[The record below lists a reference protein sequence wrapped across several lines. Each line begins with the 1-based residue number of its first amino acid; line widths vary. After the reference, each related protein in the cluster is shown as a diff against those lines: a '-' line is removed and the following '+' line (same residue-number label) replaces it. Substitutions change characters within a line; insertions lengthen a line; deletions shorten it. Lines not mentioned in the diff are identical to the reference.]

1 MNTRIVVA
9 CVCVLVGLGAIV
21 GVSAT
26 AGPPDGYEVFHDRDV
41 RVDLPTAFRTVRQG
55 QPDIIV
61 AVVGVG
67 GDRVD
72 GVEVATV
79 PRRGR
84 SLHEYELF
92 TLQNVLRAAPNAQV
106 ARDDVDVPGADEARR
121 ITLHDPD
128 RDRDVTLVIA
138 RDGDRFVTLSI
149 DVGAHSAA
157 VDASTVEDSFTIT
170 S

>member
-1 MNTRIVVA
+1 MSTRIVVA

-26 AGPPDGYEVFHDRDV
+26 AGPPDGYVVFHDRDV
-41 RVDLPTAFRTVRQG
+41 RVDLPSDFRTVHRG
-55 QPDIIV
+55 QPDIVV
-61 AVVGVG
+61 AVVG
-67 GDRVD
+67 GDRD

-79 PRRGR
+79 PTRGR

-106 ARDDVDVPGADEARR
+106 ERDDVDVPGADEARR

-128 RDRDVTLVIA
+128 RDRDVTIVIA